1 MSAMAACHKS
11 TLDVVLANAAWF
23 LAGLG
28 ALVVG
33 AEVMVRG
40 SSRAAARLG
49 ISPIVI
55 GLTVVSIGTS
65 MPELAVGVVAAADG
79 SGALAVGN
87 IAGTNVVNL
96 LFVLGLSALI
106 LPLAIEMRTLRFELP
121 VMAGAAILLWVLAAN
136 GVLSRIDGIILVI
149 GAIAYTV
156 AVILASRR
164 ETREAA
170 AEFAAAYSADSAR
183 TGGHRTALDVGM
195 MLGGIAVVVLGAEWL
210 VDAAV
215 GMAREFGVSDA
226 LVGLTVVAIGTSAP
240 ELVTTVISTLRGERD
255 IAVGNLLGSTIYNIL
270 LILGVTCLVP
280 ANGLELTPALVR
292 VDIPIMVA
300 VTLACVPIFISGR
313 RVGRIEGGG
322 MVVAYLAYL
331 AFLLATQT

>member
-1 MSAMAACHKS
+1 M
-11 TLDVVLANAAWF
+11 VLANAAWF

-40 SSRAAARLG
+40 SARAASRLG
-49 ISPIVI
+49 ISPIVV

-65 MPELAVGVVAAADG
+65 MPELAVGVIAASEG

-87 IAGTNVVNL
+87 IAGTNVVNM

-136 GVLSRIDGIILVI
+136 GVLSRIDGLILVI
-149 GAIAYTV
+149 GAIAYTF

-164 ETREAA
+164 ERQEAV
-170 AEFAAAYSADSAR
+170 AEFAECVPPDATR
-183 TGGHRTALDVGM
+183 TSGHRTVLDIGM
-195 MLGGIAVVVLGAEWL
+195 MLAGIAVVVLGAEWL

-226 LVGLTVVAIGTSAP
+226 LIGLTVVAIGTSAP
-240 ELVTTVISTLRGERD
+240 ELVTTVVSTLCGERD
-255 IAVGNLLGSTIYNIL
+255 IAVGNLLGSSIYNIL

-280 ANGLELTPALVR
+280 AHGLELTPALVR
-292 VDIPIMVA
+292 IDIPIMVG
-300 VTLACVPIFISGR
+300 VTLACIPIFISGR
-313 RVGRIEGGG
+313 RVGRFEGGA
-322 MVVAYLAYL
+322 MVGAYVAYLV
-331 AFLLATQT
+331 FLLATQT